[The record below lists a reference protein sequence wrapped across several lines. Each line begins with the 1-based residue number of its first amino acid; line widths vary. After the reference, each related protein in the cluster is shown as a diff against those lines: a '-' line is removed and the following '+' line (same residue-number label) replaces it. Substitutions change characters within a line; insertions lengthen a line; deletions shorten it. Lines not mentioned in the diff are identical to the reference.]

1 MIMSLTNIERIQA
14 DDRFNE
20 LDALLITKPENV
32 LYCLGFKIESD
43 TLILIPNMERKD
55 NIEKTV
61 VFLNALEYD
70 QAEMNIKNNKA
81 LSSKVEIREIPSGK
95 VKFVEKTVNKM
106 NLHRVGF
113 EDESIPVKKYEE
125 WKSKFKIDKF
135 IGASAIISKARLTKT
150 TNEIR
155 SIRKACKLGDIGF
168 KTIYDSIEEGM
179 TEVELAAEA
188 EYAMRKAGAEGTS
201 FPTIVATGERS
212 AFPHAKTSDKKK
224 VKNGDIIL
232 VDIGARYDGYC
243 SDLTRTFIFG
253 KKNQDKAKLINLVNE
268 VQEATLNKIE
278 TGLKCI
284 EADKIARD
292 LFIKKSKEWGSRFI
306 HSLGHGVGIDI
317 HENPYLSPISEESME
332 ENMVF
337 TIEPGLYIP
346 ALGGARTED
355 LVVIQK
361 GEIKVLTHAEKF
373 YY

>member
-43 TLILIPNMERKD
+43 TLILIPNMDRKD
-55 NIEKTV
+55 TIEKTV

-81 LSSKVEIREIPSGK
+81 LSSKVEIREIPTGK
-95 VKFVEKTVNKM
+95 VKFVEKTINKM

-113 EDESIPVKKYEE
+113 EDESIPVKKHEE
-125 WKSKFKIDKF
+125 WKSKFEIAQF
-135 IGASAIISKARLTKT
+135 IGASVIISKARLTKT
-150 TNEIR
+150 TNEIE
-155 SIRKACKLGDIGF
+155 SIKKACKIGDIGF

-212 AFPHAKTSDKKK
+212 AFPHAKTSDEKK

-268 VQEATLNKIE
+268 VQEATINKIE
-278 TGLKCI
+278 TGMKCI
-284 EADKIARD
+284 DADKIARD
-292 LFIKKSKEWGSRFI
+292 LFIQKSKEWGSRFI

-317 HENPYLSPISEESME
+317 HENPYLSPISEESIE

-346 ALGGARTED
+346 GLGGARTED

-361 GEIKVLTHAEKF
+361 SGIKVLTHAEKF